1 MAAGS
6 SRCANCLFPPICER
20 LLPFDFKLWL
30 LTLSLG
36 SCTKSRSAA
45 EGFSRPRGLPRKI
58 PQRSGGIFEAAGPS
72 PPWPRGLPRA
82 YCMDSKNSMPLLSAV
97 RVTTAFFQLAV

>member
-1 MAAGS
+1 M
-6 SRCANCLFPPICER
+6 
-20 LLPFDFKLWL
+20 
-30 LTLSLG
+30 
-36 SCTKSRSAA
+36 
-45 EGFSRPRGLPRKI
+45 RKI

-72 PPWPRGLPRA
+72 PQNPAGQRPKGFSWPPGLPGRGLPRA

>member
-1 MAAGS
+1 MHEILEAAG
-6 SRCANCLFPPICER
+6 RKNFRGRGAFPA
-20 LLPFDFKLWL
+20 
-30 LTLSLG
+30 
-36 SCTKSRSAA
+36 KSRSAA

-58 PQRSGGIFEAAGPS
+58 PQANGRRDFRGRPAYRASGGRRPEEFS
-72 PPWPRGLPRA
+72 WPPGLPGRGLPRA